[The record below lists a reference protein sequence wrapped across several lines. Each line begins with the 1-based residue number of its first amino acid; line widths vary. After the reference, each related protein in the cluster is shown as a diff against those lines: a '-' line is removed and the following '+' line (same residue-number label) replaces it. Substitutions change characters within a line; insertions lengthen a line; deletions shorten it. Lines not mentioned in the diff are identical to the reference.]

1 MTATAAALSLA
12 TLGDV
17 TQHWFVLFASHLVV
31 KASLACVD
39 VMCSFVRGFKAH
51 FASVNATL
59 QRKTV
64 LKILEEIYLA
74 CNN

>member
-12 TLGDV
+12 TLGDA
-17 TQHWFVLFASHLVV
+17 TQHLFVLFASHLVV

-39 VMCSFVRGFKAH
+39 VMRSFVRGFTAH
-51 FASVNATL
+51 FASVNALL

-64 LKILEEIYLA
+64 LA